1 MAIQLLPLLATGGA
15 LVGGIQGFRR
25 SGGNLGSA
33 ALGAG
38 TGALTA
44 SGAGAL
50 GRFAGAK
57 LLGAALP
64 GGLTGAGGQ
73 ALLKA
78 AAAGNPTAA
87 AALKIPALAGLG
99 VGGTTVATG
108 KLGVGPA
115 DMTGR
120 GAAGLVGYKAVGN
133 EGLGGL
139 PVPPMGPYGNV
150 DPTGDAFD
158 VLNPAGLEAGRRLR
172 TIKDAEALRDA
183 QNIILP
189 TVRKFAEQAKKDEF
203 ARDMAAYGMKQNI
216 VKDAALTLGMADAA
230 RNLGTTA
237 ARQAG
242 EALTQRYNY

>member
-108 KLGVGPA
+108 KLGVGNASP
-115 DMTGR
+115 
-120 GAAGLVGYKAVGN
+120 LN
-133 EGLGGL
+133 E
-139 PVPPMGPYGNV
+139 PQKIPQ
-150 DPTGDAFD
+150 TT
-158 VLNPAGLEAGRRLR
+158 ER
-172 TIKDAEALRDA
+172 TPQILLLSYIELTNQFLMIKSSCSY
-183 QNIILP
+183 
-189 TVRKFAEQAKKDEF
+189 T
-203 ARDMAAYGMKQNI
+203 
-216 VKDAALTLGMADAA
+216 
-230 RNLGTTA
+230 
-237 ARQAG
+237 
-242 EALTQRYNY
+242 